1 MMMNAKQTLD
11 RRNATGIG
19 FRTPHYADIIA
30 SRPAVGFFEV
40 HAENYLCGGP
50 RLRQLESLR
59 ADWPISVHGVG
70 LSMGS
75 AEGVDPDHLARF
87 VALVERID
95 PVLVS
100 EHLAWTVI
108 DGIYLNDLLPLPY
121 TEEALETVS
130 RNVSVVQDRLRRPIL
145 IENPSRYLRFA
156 GSTVPEADFLAEL
169 AQRTGCGLLC
179 DVNNI
184 HVSCANLGGDPYRW
198 LESLPAAAVGE
209 VHLAGHA
216 VNNVRGS
223 AILIDDHGSR
233 VAPAVWELY
242 DLAVQRFPNAPA
254 LIEWDSNLPNLS
266 VLIGEAV
273 TADRRRADILLE
285 NQHAYA
291 A

>member
-1 MMMNAKQTLD
+1 MNTVQSLD
-11 RRNATGIG
+11 RRRATGIG
-19 FRTPHYADIIA
+19 FRTPHYADIIG
-30 SRPAVGFFEV
+30 SRPAVGFWEV

-50 RLRQLESLR
+50 HLRHLECLR
-59 ADWPISVHGVG
+59 ADWPVSIHGVG
-70 LSMGS
+70 LSLGG
-75 AEGVDPDHLARF
+75 AEGVDRDHLARF
-87 VALVERID
+87 VSLVERID

-108 DGIYLNDLLPLPY
+108 DGVYLNDLLPLPY

-130 RNVSVVQDRLRRPIL
+130 RNVSIVQDRLRRPIL
-145 IENPSRYLRFA
+145 VENPSRYLRFA
-156 GSTVPEADFLAEL
+156 GSSLCEADFLAEL

-184 HVSCANLGGDPYRW
+184 HVSCANLGGDPFRW

-216 VNNVRGS
+216 VIDVCGS

-242 DLAVQRFPNAPA
+242 DLAVRRFPHAPA
-254 LIEWDSNLPNLS
+254 LIEWDSNLPDLS

-273 TADRRRADILLE
+273 TADRRRANSLSE
-285 NQHAYA
+285 TSHAYA

>member
-1 MMMNAKQTLD
+1 MNTAQSLD
-11 RRNATGIG
+11 RRNAAGIG
-19 FRTPHYADIIA
+19 FRTPHYADIVS

-50 RLRQLESLR
+50 HLRQLESLR

-70 LSMGS
+70 LSLGS
-75 AEGVDPDHLARF
+75 AEGVDRDHLARF

-100 EHLAWTVI
+100 EHLAWTVV
-108 DGIYLNDLLPLPY
+108 DGNYLNDLLPLPY

-130 RNVSVVQDRLRRPIL
+130 RNISVVQDRLRRPIL

-156 GSTVPEADFLAEL
+156 GSTLSEADFLVEL

-184 HVSCANLGGDPYRW
+184 HVSCANLGGDPARW
-198 LESLPAAAVGE
+198 LKSLPADAVGE
-209 VHLAGHA
+209 IHLAGHA
-216 VNNVRGS
+216 INEVRGA

-242 DLAVQRFPNAPA
+242 DLAVRHFPNAPT
-254 LIEWDSNLPNLS
+254 LIEWDSNLPDLS
-266 VLIGEAV
+266 VLIGEAT
-273 TADRRRADILLE
+273 TADRRRTGTFLE
-285 NQHAYA
+285 ANHAYA

>member
-1 MMMNAKQTLD
+1 MMNTAQSLD
-11 RRNATGIG
+11 RRSAAGIG

-30 SRPAVGFFEV
+30 SRPAVGFLEV

-50 RLRQLESLR
+50 HLRQLESLR

-70 LSMGS
+70 LSLGS

-87 VALVERID
+87 VSLVERID

-121 TEEALETVS
+121 TEEALKTVS
-130 RNVSVVQDRLRRPIL
+130 RNISVVQDRLRRRIL

-156 GSTVPEADFLAEL
+156 GSTLSEADFLVEL
-169 AQRTGCGLLC
+169 ARRTGCGLLC

-216 VNNVRGS
+216 VNDVHGT

-242 DLAVQRFPNAPA
+242 ELAVRRFPRAPA
-254 LIEWDSNLPNLS
+254 LIEWDSNLPDLS
-266 VLIGEAV
+266 VLIGEAA
-273 TADRRRADILLE
+273 TADGRRADILLE
-285 NQHAYA
+285 TDHAYA